1 MTHRSEAIELQ
12 LDLPGSDSESV
23 GEVEQ
28 WQAVTQPVDDAPG
41 RKPVDPLEYGDALDV
56 YLRDVGRYRLLTAE
70 EEVSLAKQIESG
82 AEAIRHLAPERRLPP
97 AKKRALQRRCRE
109 GEAARETMVRANLRL
124 VISIAR
130 RYRLTGIP
138 LVDLI
143 QEGNLGL
150 MRAVE
155 KFDWRRGLKF
165 STYATWWIRQAVQ
178 RGVAD
183 RGRTI
188 RLPVHVHEAL
198 FRIKRAQADLEAEQ
212 GREATVSEVAENA
225 RLTPERVR
233 ELRSVASA
241 TLSLE
246 TPVNRESETVL
257 RDLIPDESATEQ
269 FDLALSDAGREEILE
284 VLNTLDE
291 RERRILEL
299 RFGLT
304 NQEPRTLEEVGER
317 FGLTRERI
325 RQIEQLALA
334 KLRHPS
340 RSSAFRTEA

>member
-1 MTHRSEAIELQ
+1 MTHRSEAIEPQ
-12 LDLPGSDSESV
+12 FDLPEFDSEAVGGVERSV
-23 GEVEQ
+23 ARTADDEREWTEVE
-28 WQAVTQPVDDAPG
+28 
-41 RKPVDPLEYGDALDV
+41 PLEYDDALGV
-56 YLRDVGRYRLLTAE
+56 YLRDIGRHRLLTAE
-70 EEVSLAKQIESG
+70 EEVRLAKQIESG
-82 AEAIRHLAPERRLPP
+82 VEADRRLALEKRLSP
-97 AKKRALQRRCRE
+97 AKKRALDRRCRQA
-109 GEAARETMVRANLRL
+109 GAARETMVRANLRL

-130 RYRLTGIP
+130 RYRPTGIP

-143 QEGNLGL
+143 QDGNIGL
-150 MRAVE
+150 IRAVK

-188 RLPVHVHEAL
+188 RLPVHVQEAL
-198 FRIKRAQADLEAEQ
+198 FRLRRAEAELEAEE
-212 GREATVSEVAENA
+212 GRKATVTEVAENA

-233 ELRSVASA
+233 ELQGLASA
-241 TLSLE
+241 TVSLE
-246 TPVNRESETVL
+246 TPVNRKGEIVL

-269 FDLALSDAGREEILE
+269 FDLALSDAGREEILD

-291 RERRILEL
+291 RERDILEL

-304 NQEPRTLEEVGER
+304 GEEPRTLEEVGER

-325 RQIEQLALA
+325 RQIEQRALT

-340 RSSAFRTEA
+340 RSFAFRTEA